1 MKKERINAIWL
12 FIYGCAM
19 ITTGIFL
26 LVKGDVLI
34 IPLAKAGGIFIFFNG
49 LHRLIKGL
57 MQKSR
62 IKLLNCIGNTFIG
75 AFVFFAPF
83 ISLALLTFTF
93 ALYLLLNGAVKL
105 IDFIHSVRNGTGDFP
120 ADFTAFLF
128 FVVFAVLMFVGAFQT
143 TDWLTAV
150 AGVYCILYGVTELKD
165 FAREV
170 LPRKAKNILRRRLR
184 FSIPLAISTFA
195 PLKVLREYSHRLDSR
210 EIDIKS
216 LLEEEN
222 AFDDNKHA
230 NIHVLIHVSLDGVGM
245 VGHCDIAYK
254 NKVMSYGNYDASSE
268 RLFGAIGDGVMFIS
282 DLNSYIDYSIKGDKQ
297 MIIDFGLLLTDKQI
311 RRVRKEM
318 ARIKK
323 STYRWRCPFEKDVYE
338 GKNTKLSDYQDYCS
352 RLWDG
357 TKARFYKFRSGK
369 WKTYCVMSTNCVLLT
384 DYILSKAGTDII
396 NTAGIISPGAYYDY
410 LQKEYTL
417 KNGIVVSRDIY
428 SKYNNSP

>member
-12 FIYGCAM
+12 LIYGCAM
-19 ITTGIFL
+19 ITLGFFVFIEGT
-26 LVKGDVLI
+26 VLI
-34 IPLAKAGGIFIFFNG
+34 VPLAKAGGLFILLNG
-49 LHRLIKGL
+49 IHRLIKGL
-57 MQKSR
+57 ITKSK
-62 IKLLNCIGNTFIG
+62 IKFINCTGNVLIGLFIF
-75 AFVFFAPF
+75 FVPF
-83 ISLALLTFTF
+83 VSLALLTVAF

-105 IDFIHSVRNGTGDFP
+105 IDFIYSLKNGTGDFS

-128 FVVFAVLMFVGAFQT
+128 FLIFAVLMLVGAFQSP
-143 TDWLTAV
+143 DWLSAV
-150 AGVYCILYGVTELKD
+150 IGIYCILYGVTELKD
-165 FAREV
+165 FLREI
-170 LPRKAKNILRRRLR
+170 LPRKAKNILRRRMR
-184 FSIPLAISTFA
+184 FSLPLALSTFA
-195 PLKVLREYSHRLDSR
+195 PLKVLKEYSRRLDSR
-210 EIDIKS
+210 EIDIKA
-216 LLEEEN
+216 LLEEEK

-254 NKVMSYGNYDASSE
+254 NKIMSYGNYDASSE
-268 RLFGAIGDGVMFIS
+268 RLFGALGDGVMFIA
-282 DLNSYIDYSIKGDKQ
+282 DFDEYISYSIKNDKQ

-311 RRVRKEM
+311 RRVRREM

-323 STYRWRCPFEKDVYE
+323 NVYRWRCPYERDVYE
-338 GKNTKLSDYQDYCS
+338 NKHVTLSDYQDYCS

-428 SKYNNSP
+428 SKYNNP

>member
-19 ITTGIFL
+19 ITAGIFL
-26 LVKGDVLI
+26 LIKGDVFI
-34 IPLAKAGGIFIFFNG
+34 VPLARAGGIFIFLNG

-57 MQKSR
+57 MQKSKV
-62 IKLLNCIGNTFIG
+62 KLLNCVGNTLIG

-83 ISLALLTFTF
+83 ISLALLTVVF
-93 ALYLLLNGAVKL
+93 ALYLLLNGAVKF
-105 IDFIHSVRNGTGDFP
+105 IDFISSIKNATEDFL
-120 ADFTAFLF
+120 ADFVAFLF
-128 FVVFAVLMFVGAFQT
+128 FLVFAGLMLIGAFQS
-143 TDWLTAV
+143 TDWLTLV
-150 AGVYCILYGVTELKD
+150 TGIYCILYGVTELKD
-165 FAREV
+165 FAREI
-170 LPRKAKNILRRRLR
+170 LPRRAKNILRRRLR
-184 FSIPLAISTFA
+184 FSLPLAVSTFA
-195 PLKVLREYSHRLDSR
+195 PLKVLKEYSRRLDSR
-210 EIDIKS
+210 EIDIKA
-216 LLEEEN
+216 LLEEEK
-222 AFDDNKHA
+222 AFDDNKRA

-282 DLNSYIDYSIKGDKQ
+282 DLKSYIDYSIKGDKQ
-297 MIIDFGLLLTDKQI
+297 MIIDFGLLLSDKQI

-318 ARIKK
+318 ARLKK
-323 STYRWRCPFEKDVYE
+323 ITYRWRSPYEKDVYE
-338 GKNTKLSDYQDYCS
+338 GKSTAPENYQDYCS

-428 SKYNNSP
+428 SKYNSSP